1 MMGRIDWGDRLAQA
15 MVVIAAL
22 AALANGA
29 FMLIAPFAWYDMV
42 GTVRATGPA
51 NGHFLRDIG
60 IAYLVSGALLSY
72 GAANLSLRWGAAL
85 AGVAWLTLHG
95 SLHVWEVSKGICSTT
110 IFWQEFPATLG
121 LPLLALIG
129 IAIPLARMRF
139 APGPLPKA
147 AFVRA
152 LDAMSEGRTAF
163 IHDLSDAGG
172 FAVEKFQHF
181 MPVTMHRHHA
191 RADLLHMARIG
202 ATLVEDCGPCAL
214 DAAKGALMDGVPR
227 DCVNAALAAQP
238 PEGVL
243 AQAFAFGEA
252 IASRDP
258 ACADLGDAIE
268 ARHGRAVRTELAL
281 SAASVRTYPALK
293 RGLGYAQACSTV
305 RLVV

>member
-1 MMGRIDWGDRLAQA
+1 MGRIDLGDRVARA
-15 MVVIAAL
+15 MVAIAAL

-29 FMLIAPFAWYDMV
+29 FMLSAPLAWYDAV

-51 NGHFLRDIG
+51 NAHFLRDIG

-72 GAANLSLRWGAAL
+72 GAANLALRWGAAL
-85 AGVAWLTLHG
+85 AGAAWLTLHG
-95 SLHVWEVSKGICSTT
+95 LLHVWEVSKGICSTT

-129 IAIPLARMRF
+129 IAIPLARVRF
-139 APGPLPKA
+139 APAPLPKA
-147 AFVRA
+147 MFVGAFDRMT
-152 LDAMSEGRTAF
+152 DGTSPF
-163 IHDLSDAGG
+163 IHDLAAAGG

-214 DAAKGALMDGVPR
+214 LSAKGALADGVTR
-227 DCVNAALAAQP
+227 DAVNAALIGTP
-238 PEGVL
+238 PEGAPAL
-243 AQAFAFGEA
+243 AFAFGRA
-252 IASRDP
+252 VAANDP
-258 ACADLGDAIE
+258 EVGVLGDAVE
-268 ARHGRAVRTELAL
+268 SAHGRAVRTELAL
-281 SAASVRTYPALK
+281 AAATVRTYPALK

-305 RLVV
+305 RLAV